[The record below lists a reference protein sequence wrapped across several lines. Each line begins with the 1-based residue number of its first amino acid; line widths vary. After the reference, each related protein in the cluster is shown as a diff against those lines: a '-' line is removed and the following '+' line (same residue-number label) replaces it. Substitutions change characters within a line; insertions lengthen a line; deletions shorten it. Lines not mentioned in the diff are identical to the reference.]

1 MSLCL
6 QMPESLPAGGAVGSV
21 LATDPDGA
29 NNGNVRGSSLSH
41 ATYNNIDCSPSLQ
54 VTYSFTEDTI
64 DSILSTFSL
73 DPVTGVLELRVPVN
87 FESAMFYQFSVVARD
102 SGSPAMSSSANV
114 R

>member
-1 MSLCL
+1 
-6 QMPESLPAGGAVGSV
+6 MPESLPAGGAVGSV

-41 ATYNNIDCSPSLQ
+41 ATYNNSDCSPSLQ

-87 FESAMFYQFSVVARD
+87 FESAMFYEFSVVARD

>member
-1 MSLCL
+1 M
-6 QMPESLPAGGAVGSV
+6 
-21 LATDPDGA
+21 
-29 NNGNVRGSSLSH
+29 
-41 ATYNNIDCSPSLQ
+41 
-54 VTYSFTEDTI
+54 TYSFAEGTTDT
-64 DSILSTFSL
+64 TFSL